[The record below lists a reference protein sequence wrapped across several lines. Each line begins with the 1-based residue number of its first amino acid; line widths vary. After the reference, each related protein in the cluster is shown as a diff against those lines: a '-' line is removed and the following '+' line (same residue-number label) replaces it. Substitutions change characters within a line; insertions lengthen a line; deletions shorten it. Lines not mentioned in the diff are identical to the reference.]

1 METQCANLLLH
12 VTLEIAF
19 FNSRATSVPQ
29 HSDLYAFAMGWLP
42 SIFGGGNNEP
52 SSSDPLGKLNP
63 QLREFLERESPVKYT
78 TKQEEA
84 SAASVTAREG
94 QDSAAAGTGKAA
106 VPSESLYQD
115 GRYAHLWKNYKSLEQ
130 IESDSSTDHDKMLRV
145 LDGFKER
152 KAAIG
157 KAAMENCALQQEE
170 WIECMKNG
178 SWQDQMQM
186 CKHQVRRFERC
197 YSMQSVRIPSP
208 SLPNPLVPSTD
219 TTIKRFL
226 RALGYGSVLGRPP
239 IVDEDIQMHA
249 DSLYQRMLQHE
260 AAVEK
265 AKADGTPIPEL
276 NLRLP
281 QAKSVVAPTE
291 EVQKQWKEVLDK
303 LPEDERAAEEA
314 ALRAD
319 LGLKSDLA
327 RDVRR
332 LREAAKEEAKKGEN
346 QGTMWD
352 VVRSLLGGGKK

>member
-1 METQCANLLLH
+1 
-12 VTLEIAF
+12 
-19 FNSRATSVPQ
+19 
-29 HSDLYAFAMGWLP
+29 MGWLP

-84 SAASVTAREG
+84 SAASAPARDG
-94 QDSAAAGTGKAA
+94 QDSAAADTGKAA
-106 VPSESLYQD
+106 VPSKSLYQD

-157 KAAMENCALQQEE
+157 KASMENCALQQEE

-197 YSMQSVRIPSP
+197 YSMQS
-208 SLPNPLVPSTD
+208 
-219 TTIKRFL
+219 RFL

-276 NLRLP
+276 DLRLP

-352 VVRSLLGGGKK
+352 VVSSLLGGGKK